1 MKQIISTFCCCLY
14 ILNANAQIK
23 KISEGNV
30 ESVFKV
36 NFLTPGI
43 AYEHPVSKKVSI
55 YAEVNTALYIVKY
68 TVTDN
73 IRAYITPI
81 FNAQARYYF
90 NAEKRIEKNKRVEK
104 NSMNYVSLYFQKNV
118 ERDKYFLPSL
128 TKLGVVWGM
137 QRNQPGRLSFD
148 FNIGPGILLNKQS
161 INNYYGYYRYP
172 YFTILGD
179 LKLGIW
185 LGKR

>member
-1 MKQIISTFCCCLY
+1 MKQIICTFCCCLCIIY
-14 ILNANAQIK
+14 THAQIK
-23 KISEGNV
+23 KVSEGNV

-43 AYEHPVSKKVSI
+43 AYEHPVSKKVSV
-55 YAEVNTALYIVKY
+55 YAEVNTTLYIVKY
-68 TVTDN
+68 TLSDN
-73 IRAYITPI
+73 INAYVTPN
-81 FNAQARYYF
+81 FNVQTRYYF
-90 NAEKRIEKNKRVEK
+90 NGEKRIEKNKRVEK
-104 NSMNYVSLYFQKNV
+104 NSMNYISLYFEKNV
-118 ERDKYFLPSL
+118 ARNEHNLPSL
-128 TKLGVVWGM
+128 AKLGVVWGM
-137 QRNQPGRLSFD
+137 QRNQPGRFSFD